1 MVIINN
7 IRKPHTSSV
16 GSPYQP
22 KGTGVAVPEHF
33 RRVTLN
39 QQAIGLPHLF
49 TAYTRREGSHI
60 RPEPTIVPVYLIY
73 LVAAHPRSEEHTSE
87 LQSLMRISYAFFY
100 LQKTKT
106 LHNA

>member
-1 MVIINN
+1 MVIMNN

-22 KGTGVAVPEHF
+22 KGTSVAVPEHF

-60 RPEPTIVPVYLIY
+60 RPEPTIVPVYRIY
-73 LVAAHPRSEEHTSE
+73 LVAAHPNIYLVL
-87 LQSLMRISYAFFY
+87 LQLIKERFPPCPKGKIRDHACPYR
-100 LQKTKT
+100 L
-106 LHNA
+106 